1 MGKILSREALGE
13 AVDRLHRGGSKIA
26 FTNGCFDILHV
37 GHVQYLEAARREAD
51 VLIVAVNSDASV
63 RAIKGEKRPL
73 VPEGERA
80 AVVAGL
86 AAVDFVTLFSEQTP
100 LDLIQSLRPD
110 VIVKGG
116 DWKEEDVVG
125 RDAVRAWGGRVMIIP
140 ETAGASTTN
149 LVAKILETYGRP

>member
-1 MGKILSREALGE
+1 MEKILSREALGE
-13 AVDRLHRGGSKIA
+13 AVDRLRREGRKIA

-86 AAVDFVTLFSEQTP
+86 AAVDFVTLFSERTP
-100 LDLIQSLRPD
+100 LDLIQALRPD
-110 VIVKGG
+110 VILKGG

-125 RDAVRAWGGRVMIIP
+125 RDAVLAWGGRVVIIP

>member
-1 MGKILSREALGE
+1 MEKILSREALGE
-13 AVDRLHRGGSKIA
+13 AVDRLRREGRTIA
-26 FTNGCFDILHV
+26 LTNGCFDILHV
-37 GHVQYLEAARREAD
+37 GHVRYLEAARREAD

-73 VPEGERA
+73 VPEDERA

-86 AAVDFVTLFSEQTP
+86 AAVDFVTLFPELTP
-100 LDLIQSLRPD
+100 LELIETLRPD
-110 VIVKGG
+110 VILKGG

-125 RDAVRAWGGRVMIIP
+125 RDAVRAWGGRVVIIP

-149 LVAKILETYGRP
+149 LVAKILDTYGRP

>member
-1 MGKILSREALGE
+1 MEKILSREALGE
-13 AVDRLHRGGSKIA
+13 AVDRLRREGRTIA
-26 FTNGCFDILHV
+26 LTNGCFDILHV
-37 GHVQYLEAARREAD
+37 GHVRYLEAARREAD

-73 VPEGERA
+73 VPEDERA

-86 AAVDFVTLFSEQTP
+86 AAVDFVTLFPELTP
-100 LDLIQSLRPD
+100 LELIETLRPD
-110 VIVKGG
+110 VILKGG
-116 DWKEEDVVG
+116 DWKEGDVVG
-125 RDAVRAWGGRVMIIP
+125 RDAVRAWGGRVVIIP

>member
-125 RDAVRAWGGRVMIIP
+125 RDAVRAWGGRVVIIP

>member
-1 MGKILSREALGE
+1 MEKILSREALGE
-13 AVDRLHRGGSKIA
+13 AVDRLRREGRTIA
-26 FTNGCFDILHV
+26 LTNGCFDILHV
-37 GHVQYLEAARREAD
+37 GHVRYLEAARREAD

-73 VPEGERA
+73 VPEDERA

-86 AAVDFVTLFSEQTP
+86 AAVDFVTLFPELTP
-100 LDLIQSLRPD
+100 LELIETLRPD
-110 VIVKGG
+110 VILKGG

-125 RDAVRAWGGRVMIIP
+125 RDAVRAWGGRVVIIP